1 MTNEYETIK
10 EWVGNNFMFNL
21 PDAIYNLDACLRSRL
36 HITFKG
42 ISGIYIIRNLIT
54 DKVYI
59 GSTKNIMKRISEHLH
74 MLEQGT
80 HHSTKLQNSTNKYL
94 YKNFEVRIYPC
105 NGYNM
110 SEDSRCKN
118 YWTEEERRKVGEIK
132 SIQNSGE
139 GNPNKK
145 LSREDV
151 LFIRSN
157 STKYTCEEFCTMF
170 NMTKTPIRNIIH
182 LRSWKYEDCIPE
194 GYVPPKSMKR

>member
-42 ISGIYIIRNLIT
+42 ISGIYIIT

-59 GSTKNIMKRISEHLH
+59 G
-74 MLEQGT
+74 
-80 HHSTKLQNSTNKYL
+80 STNKYL

-105 NGYNM
+105 NVDRDFLYDVEEYLIQEYDSYTNGYNM
-110 SEDSRCKN
+110 SEEHK
-118 YWTEEERRKVGEIK
+118 RKVGEIK
-132 SIQNSGE
+132 SIQ
-139 GNPNKK
+139 NPNKK

>member
-42 ISGIYIIRNLIT
+42 ISGIYIIT

-105 NGYNM
+105 NVDRDFLY
-110 SEDSRCKN
+110 D
-118 YWTEEERRKVGEIK
+118 
-132 SIQNSGE
+132 
-139 GNPNKK
+139 
-145 LSREDV
+145 
-151 LFIRSN
+151 
-157 STKYTCEEFCTMF
+157 
-170 NMTKTPIRNIIH
+170 
-182 LRSWKYEDCIPE
+182 
-194 GYVPPKSMKR
+194 

>member
-1 MTNEYETIK
+1 MITNEYETIK
-10 EWVGNNFMFNL
+10 EWVSNNFMFNL

-74 MLEQGT
+74 MLEQGI

-105 NGYNM
+105 NVDRDFLYDVEEYLIQEYDSYTNGYNM
-110 SEDSRCKN
+110 SEDSRCK
-118 YWTEEERRKVGEIK
+118 
-132 SIQNSGE
+132 NSGE

-157 STKYTCEEFCTMF
+157 STKYTCAMF

-182 LRSWKYEDCIPE
+182 LRSWKYEDDTFHLK
-194 GYVPPKSMKR
+194 V

>member
-59 GSTKNIMKRISEHLH
+59 GST
-74 MLEQGT
+74 
-80 HHSTKLQNSTNKYL
+80 NKYL

-105 NGYNM
+105 NVDRDFLYDVEEYLIQEYDSYTNGYNM

-118 YWTEEERRKVGEIK
+118 YWTEEERRETGLGNAIWARGVQKNIK
-132 SIQNSGE
+132 GRLE
-139 GNPNKK
+139 R
-145 LSREDV
+145 LSQSRTLEKGT
-151 LFIRSN
+151 L
-157 STKYTCEEFCTMF
+157 
-170 NMTKTPIRNIIH
+170 IRN
-182 LRSWKYEDCIPE
+182 
-194 GYVPPKSMKR
+194 